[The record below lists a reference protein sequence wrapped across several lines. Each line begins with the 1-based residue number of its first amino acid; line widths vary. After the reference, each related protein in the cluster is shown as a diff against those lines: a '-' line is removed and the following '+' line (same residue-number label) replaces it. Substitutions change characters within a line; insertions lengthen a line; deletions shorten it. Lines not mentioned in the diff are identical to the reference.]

1 MTMQFK
7 LACKLALAVSG
18 LILAG
23 ASASAQAPYRPLTG
37 PMMLNPGALQIYA
50 PKLNCFIGGT
60 PVEFPDDVVL
70 ANVGVSTIQPGTKV
84 HWSIQNYQ
92 GDYTFSAPLT
102 PNHVVSIS
110 GAVGAHLGAGTPC
123 NVNFV

>member
-1 MTMQFK
+1 MQTK
-7 LACKLALAVSG
+7 LACQLALAVSG

-23 ASASAQAPYRPLTG
+23 TSASAQAPYRPQSG
-37 PMMLNPGALQIYA
+37 PMTFNPGALQVYA

-60 PVEFPDDVVL
+60 PIEFPDDVVL

-92 GDYTFSAPLT
+92 GNYTFNAPLT
-102 PNHVVSIS
+102 PNHVVLIS
-110 GAVGAHLGAGTPC
+110 GVVAAYLGAGTPC
-123 NVNFV
+123 SVNFVY